1 MKTILRLLFI
11 LTLTLAGCA
20 PKSEHNRKFIAHM
33 GYSNFGKIAGRNSL
47 EAIHYAARA
56 GFQTIEVD
64 VQLSKDSVLMA
75 IHGPDLRQWVYDKDG
90 NKVDRSWMVKDF
102 TFEEI
107 RNYFVHRTDNLQART
122 QIPTL
127 EEYLMVC
134 KEVGI
139 FPFIEPKVND
149 ATGRHYLDIMAC
161 ADSIIGRGNYIITSN
176 NFANGVIRDSLKVE
190 DVKLMGI
197 LYQTTWEQI
206 AGKPDVVM
214 AISAQRF
221 DNEDYAAKVVKAKAE
236 GLETES
242 HADSFQHFDKINNA
256 DIDYVST
263 DRIAPDWYGQGRT
276 VKLIRGRGSKGLE
289 KAICKCKEMPVCEFG
304 AIYLEMEFKGSA
316 KVTLSDMEF
325 EIASEQMRPMQYQL
339 ILPLQLPVF
348 NVSECSEDFEVGKV
362 SVRIVEF

>member
-276 VKLIRGRGSKGLE
+276 VMLVKGKGDKGLQ
-289 KAICKCKEMPVCEFG
+289 KALRKCAEMPVCEFG
-304 AIYLEMEFKGSA
+304 GIYLEMEYKGSA
-316 KVTLSDMEF
+316 KVTLSDVEF
-325 EIASEQMRPMQYQL
+325 EISSDEMRSLKYQL
-339 ILPLQLPVF
+339 IVPDRLPVF
-348 NVSECSEDFEVGKV
+348 KVAECSDDFEVGRI
-362 SVRIVEF
+362 SVRIAEF